1 MYVMISTNFDNQYHT
16 EKEVSATL
24 STALDRA
31 NECNAELTLLL
42 EQERRRN
49 VGDVDDTVF
58 LKQRPQDEKKD
69 ESNSRKMPLEGKI
82 L

>member
-1 MYVMISTNFDNQYHT
+1 MFSTNFDNQYHT

-31 NECNAELTLLL
+31 NEWNAELTLLL
-42 EQERRRN
+42 EKERRRN
-49 VGDVDDTVF
+49 AGDVDDTVY

-69 ESNSRKMPLEGKI
+69 ESGSRRMPREGKI
-82 L
+82 

>member
-1 MYVMISTNFDNQYHT
+1 MFSTNFDNQYHT

-31 NECNAELTLLL
+31 NEWNAELTLLL
-42 EQERRRN
+42 EKERRRN
-49 VGDVDDTVF
+49 AGDVDDTVF

-69 ESNSRKMPLEGKI
+69 ESGSRRMPREGKI
-82 L
+82 